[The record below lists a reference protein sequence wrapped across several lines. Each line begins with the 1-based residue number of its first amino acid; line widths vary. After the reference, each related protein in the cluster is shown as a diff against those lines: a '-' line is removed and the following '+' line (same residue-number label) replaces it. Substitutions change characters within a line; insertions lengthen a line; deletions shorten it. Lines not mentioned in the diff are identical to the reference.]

1 MLLCFA
7 LLILLTLF
15 STPACRAVSFAALD
29 TLLFYDLYHKWLTQM
44 ATKGYLRFFVDQITT
59 PLPAELQARATAMM
73 VNESVLS
80 LFKRIAS
87 SERGMPSPVPTADFA
102 MQVLGS

>member
-1 MLLCFA
+1 M
-7 LLILLTLF
+7 
-15 STPACRAVSFAALD
+15 SFAALD

-73 VNESVLS
+73 VSESVLS

-87 SERGMPSPVPTADFA
+87 SERGTLSWTVHSIDGTI
-102 MQVLGS
+102 QVLGS